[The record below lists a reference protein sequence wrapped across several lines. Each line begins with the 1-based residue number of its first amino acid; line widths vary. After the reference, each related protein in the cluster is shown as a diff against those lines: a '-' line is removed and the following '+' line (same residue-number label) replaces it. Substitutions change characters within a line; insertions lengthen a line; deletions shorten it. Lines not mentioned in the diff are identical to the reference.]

1 MASFRAASLVLVV
14 ACLASLALAQINIAR
29 DAGFEKYCPV
39 SSYTAD
45 TADWYTDVAAVQ
57 AFLYGVPAREG
68 ACVSDFLDTS
78 GAPIGDI
85 SQDVAT
91 TAGALYAVSFELQSV
106 NPFST
111 ADVDASFGAGTSTG
125 NAPGFGFWSQVS
137 FQGLAA
143 GTTDTL
149 TITLNSGDV
158 IVDAISIVCI
168 ANCPSVFGD
177 PHFIGLDGKRFDF
190 DGEPGDV
197 YNLLTDSEV
206 QVNTLLG
213 QFKLGPHSFINGAI
227 MSQIG
232 MRLGE
237 HSVIVNAGGYDL
249 DSFGFVLVDGVSL
262 EDGAVVEFND
272 EGKEPIH
279 ITFDRKNNNA
289 EKYGIGSHDNAV
301 GHLTVIYGSQYA
313 FTVVLVE
320 SGRDHEGNWAIPY
333 PRRSLDF
340 AAQPLALNLRPHGL
354 FGQTSQPSLTR
365 SVTGMQGER
374 EDYQIQS
381 GDLLGTDFTFN
392 KFGL

>member
-1 MASFRAASLVLVV
+1 MASFRAASFLLVV
-14 ACLASLALAQINIAR
+14 ACLASLALAQINVAR
-29 DAGFEKYCPV
+29 DAGFEKYCPAN
-39 SSYTAD
+39 SYAAP

-57 AFLYGVPAREG
+57 SFLYGVPAREG
-68 ACVSDFLDTS
+68 ACVADFLDAS
-78 GAPIGDI
+78 GNFLGTIE
-85 SQDVAT
+85 QDVAT
-91 TAGALYAVSFELQSV
+91 VAGAVYSVTFELQSV
-106 NPFST
+106 NPLST
-111 ADVDASFGAGTSTG
+111 ADIDVSFGSGSSNG
-125 NAPGFGFWSQVS
+125 NAPGFGFWSQGS
-137 FQGLAA
+137 FQGAA
-143 GTTDTL
+143 TGATTTL
-149 TITLNSGDV
+149 TFTLQGGDV

-190 DGEPGDV
+190 DGEPGNV

-232 MRLGE
+232 MRLGD
-237 HSVIVNAGGYDL
+237 HSVVVNAGGSDL
-249 DSFGFVLVDGVSL
+249 EAFGFVIVDGVSL

-289 EKYGIGSHDNAV
+289 EKYGIGSHDYAV

-320 SGRDHEGNWAIPY
+320 SGRDHEGNWVVPY

-340 AAQPLALNLRPHGL
+340 AAQPLALHLRPHGL

-365 SVTGMQGER
+365 SASGMQGER

-381 GDLLGTDFTFN
+381 GDLLGSDFTFN